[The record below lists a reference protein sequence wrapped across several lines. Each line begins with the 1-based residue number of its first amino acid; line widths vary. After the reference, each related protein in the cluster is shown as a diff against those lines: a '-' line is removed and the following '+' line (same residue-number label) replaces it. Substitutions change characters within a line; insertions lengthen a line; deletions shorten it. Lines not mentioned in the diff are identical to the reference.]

1 MNVQSV
7 KIEITVQRK
16 IKKHIRTEWKQA
28 NIVVFAENIQSTK
41 KQNKILMHVRGEKML
56 NDENESKNKN
66 DKAKPEDDL
75 KNKREKKKKSSNI
88 FKDMANEYKKI
99 VWPSFGDLCKQTV
112 NVIFV
117 CLFFGVI
124 IFGIDAGF
132 GYFMNYVTNILS
144 K

>member
-1 MNVQSV
+1 MS
-7 KIEITVQRK
+7 
-16 IKKHIRTEWKQA
+16 
-28 NIVVFAENIQSTK
+28 
-41 KQNKILMHVRGEKML
+41 VRGVKMAD
-56 NDENESKNKN
+56 NKNEENKSKPENELKEKKV
-66 DKAKPEDDL
+66 KAK
-75 KNKREKKKKSSNI
+75 KSNLLRAMM
-88 FKDMANEYKKI
+88 DEYKKI
-99 VWPSFGDLCKQTV
+99 VWLSFGDLCKQTV